1 MPKIAEIE
9 PTPNPTARKFVL
21 REPLTYGVSRSYES
35 AEAARGDL
43 LAEALFAI
51 PHVTSVFYV
60 DTWITVTQDG
70 TADWN
75 ELARQ
80 VAVPI
85 REAPTAAERT
95 AEFLE
100 NDDSPLAHVT
110 PVDELSAEDAQKLEM
125 IESVLDQQVRPYL
138 RGDGGDVHIL
148 GLEGNQLKLH
158 YQGACGGC
166 PSAFS
171 GTLSAIE
178 FMVREIDPELQV
190 VPV

>member
-9 PTPNPTARKFVL
+9 PTPNPNARKFVL

-35 AEAARGDL
+35 AEAAKGDP

-60 DTWITVTQDG
+60 DTWITVGQDG
-70 TADWN
+70 GADWS

-85 REAPTAAERT
+85 REAPTATERS
-95 AEFLE
+95 AQFLA
-100 NDDSPLAHVT
+100 NDGPQAHVT

-125 IESVLDQQVRPYL
+125 IEMVLDQQVRPYL

-178 FMVREIDPELQV
+178 YMVREIDPELQV